1 MLESTKGT
9 DQALMAAIVASIRL
23 MLPDGARAQNAKK
36 THTETVVLR
45 VSFLEAFIQDGNL
58 ASLGD
63 FH

>member
-1 MLESTKGT
+1 M
-9 DQALMAAIVASIRL
+9 
-23 MLPDGARAQNAKK
+23 
-36 THTETVVLR
+36 VVLR